1 MIKMLGAASVI
12 SQHQNI
18 AAYLIRP
25 LLSGIPSHLKDTDTV
40 LDVHIATV
48 RWGSMRST
56 DAVCWQLRLVDL
68 IRDASKFT
76 DSAG

>member
-18 AAYLIRP
+18 ARVLNPNIVIGYP
-25 LLSGIPSHLKDTDTV
+25 LHLKNTDTV

-48 RWGSMRST
+48 RCGSMRSA
-56 DAVCWQLRLVDL
+56 DAVC
-68 IRDASKFT
+68 
-76 DSAG
+76 